1 MLKRE
6 VSLGTL
12 LGRGLRKK
20 CPVCAGG
27 NLFDGWF
34 KLRTRCPTCGYS
46 FSREEGYWVSA
57 IIVNV
62 GVIQVMFIILFV
74 VIVLATAPDVEW
86 APLLILGG
94 TMNLLFPIFWY
105 PFSKTLWMAIDL
117 YFHPLEA
124 AERLQERS

>member
-1 MLKRE
+1 MLKRD
-6 VSLGTL
+6 VSLGTW

-34 KLRTRCPTCGYS
+34 KLRDRCPTCSYS

-74 VIVLATAPDVEW
+74 VVVLATAPEVEW
-86 APLLILGG
+86 APLLIIGG

-105 PFSKTLWMAIDL
+105 PFSKTVWMAIDL